1 MKPYEQLRRKQAL
14 EIKELFEMFSHLTIT
29 EASRAMGIDDKSL
42 RTYAFRFGVAFA
54 KMHGGHTAVETD
66 QQKINKQLISLPKV
80 PWDIGEETKR
90 H

>member
-29 EASRAMGIDDKSL
+29 EAARA
-42 RTYAFRFGVAFA
+42 
-54 KMHGGHTAVETD
+54 
-66 QQKINKQLISLPKV
+66 INSMIN
-80 PWDIGEETKR
+80 